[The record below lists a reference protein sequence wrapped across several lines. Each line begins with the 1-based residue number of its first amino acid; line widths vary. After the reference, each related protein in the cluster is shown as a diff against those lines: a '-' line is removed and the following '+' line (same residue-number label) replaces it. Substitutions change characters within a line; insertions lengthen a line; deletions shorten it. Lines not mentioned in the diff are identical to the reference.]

1 MHYPKDFVSILLFI
15 LFLFIHSFL
24 LIKHDYYL
32 SKKNFHTQFSD
43 KCLLL

>member
-15 LFLFIHSFL
+15 LFL

-32 SKKNFHTQFSD
+32 SKKIFHTQFSD